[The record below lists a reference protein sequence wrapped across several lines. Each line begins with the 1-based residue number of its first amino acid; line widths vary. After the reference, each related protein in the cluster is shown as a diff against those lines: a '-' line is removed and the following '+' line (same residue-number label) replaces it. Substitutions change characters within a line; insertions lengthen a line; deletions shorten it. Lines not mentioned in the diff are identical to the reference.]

1 MKKRTLVLGA
11 VAVVV
16 LGAVAATTRTWW
28 SPEGAAA
35 QAQRA
40 APPRRV
46 VPIDVGQAVAKPMP
60 VQVQALG
67 TVTPIATVTI
77 KPRIDSEIVSV
88 HFADGALVNKGD
100 LLFILDARAIEAQ
113 IRQVEG
119 NIERDKA
126 QIEGADRDVKR
137 YTDLVAKG
145 ATPIVNL
152 DNAKTAASTFRG
164 ALKADQ
170 GALENLKVLLSY
182 CTIRAPISGKI
193 SAAMLKVGNFVRAG
207 SDTVQLATINQIAP
221 IYLSFGVPQR
231 LLPNIREAVAA
242 RTAKVEGIILG
253 QSGRALGE
261 VTMID
266 NTVDQTTGMVT
277 IRATMPNADQILWPG
292 ALVTVQLTLRVENVV
307 VVPSVAVQVGQS
319 GNFVFVVKDN
329 TAQVRPVKVARVIDA
344 ESVIGEGLQAGETVV
359 VDGQLLLNNGT
370 SVSVRGPKA
379 GT

>member
-11 VAVVV
+11 IAVAALVV
-16 LGAVAATTRTWW
+16 AAATTRTWW

-35 QAQRA
+35 QAQRT

-60 VQVQALG
+60 VRVEALG

-77 KPRIDSEIVSV
+77 KPRIDSEIASV
-88 HFADGALVNKGD
+88 HFDDGALVNKGD
-100 LLFILDARAIEAQ
+100 LLFTLDGRAIEAQ
-113 IRQVEG
+113 IRQAEG
-119 NIERDKA
+119 TIERDKA
-126 QIEGADRDVKR
+126 QIEGAERDVKR

-145 ATPIVNL
+145 ATPIINL

-193 SAAMLKVGNFVRAG
+193 SAATLKVGNFVRAG

-231 LLPNIREAVAA
+231 LLPNIREAVEA
-242 RTAKVEGIILG
+242 RTAKVEAIILG
-253 QSGRALGE
+253 QSGRAQGE

-292 ALVTVQLTLRVENVV
+292 ALVTVQLTLRVENAV

-329 TAQVRPVKVARVIDA
+329 TAQVRPVKVARVIDS

-379 GT
+379 GS

>member
-1 MKKRTLVLGA
+1 MKKRTLVFGA
-11 VAVVV
+11 IGVIALV
-16 LGAVAATTRTWW
+16 AVAAATRSWW
-28 SPEGAAA
+28 SPEGANA

-40 APPRRV
+40 APPRV
-46 VPIDVGQAVAKPMP
+46 VPIDIAQSVVKPMP
-60 VQVQALG
+60 VRVEALG
-67 TVTPIATVTI
+67 TVMPIATVTT
-77 KPRIDSEIVSV
+77 KPRIDSEVTGV
-88 HFADGALVNKGD
+88 HFDDGALVKTGD
-100 LLFILDARAIEAQ
+100 LLFTLDSRAIEAQ
-113 IRQVEG
+113 IKQAEG

-145 ATPIVNL
+145 ATPVINL

-164 ALKADQ
+164 ALMADE

-193 SAAMLKVGNFVRAG
+193 SAATVKIGNFVRTG
-207 SDTVQLATINQIAP
+207 SDMVQLATINQIAP
-221 IYLSFGVPQR
+221 IYVAFGVPQR
-231 LLPNIREAVAA
+231 LLPNIREAVDAK
-242 RTAKVEGIILG
+242 TAKVEAIVLG
-253 QSGRALGE
+253 QPKNALGE

-292 ALVTVQLTLRVENVV
+292 ALVTVQLTLRIERAV

-319 GNFVFVVKDN
+319 GNFVFVVKDG
-329 TAQVRPVKVARVIDA
+329 AASVRPVKVARVIDA
-344 ESVIGEGLQAGETVV
+344 ESVISEGLAGDETVV

-370 SVSVRGPKA
+370 KVSVRGPKA
-379 GT
+379 GS